1 MPSKSSGPPPQV
13 DKAPGEVALDR
24 GEILMGELENCSDVG
39 VKTREAL
46 NMCESLFFTLL
57 IRLLISSRR
66 LKGSRYDLVIFFLL

>member
-46 NMCESLFFTLL
+46 NMCES
-57 IRLLISSRR
+57 
-66 LKGSRYDLVIFFLL
+66 GP